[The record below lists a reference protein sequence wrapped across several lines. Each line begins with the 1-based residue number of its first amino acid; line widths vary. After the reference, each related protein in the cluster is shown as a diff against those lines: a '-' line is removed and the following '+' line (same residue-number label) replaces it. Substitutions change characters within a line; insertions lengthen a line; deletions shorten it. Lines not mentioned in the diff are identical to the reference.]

1 MEIAAAV
8 VVYLFTVWK
17 VAQFCGFNQ
26 LPKEGDKEYS

>member
-26 LPKEGDKEYS
+26 TGHEP